1 MRYVKLL
8 LLSFVLLFALV
19 TVISLF
25 IPSRVRISKAINI
38 KEDKVRALD
47 QVSNAVNW
55 KNWYPG
61 IEKTKP
67 LYVEGVIKG
76 AIFDSSSATRQV
88 YLLLDQVK
96 QGEVT
101 AMFVGSRMRPV
112 SNVWKTVTYSNSD
125 STTLQWYMDFD
136 LRWYPWE
143 KFASLLLEQSYGP
156 RMEQGLSN
164 LKRIVESDTATKD

>member
-38 KEDKVRALD
+38 REDKIRALD
-47 QVSNAVNW
+47 QVGNAANW

-61 IEKTKP
+61 IASAKP
-67 LYVEGVIKG
+67 LYVDGVIKG
-76 AIFDSSSATRQV
+76 AIFDSSSTTHQV
-88 YLLLDQVK
+88 YLLLDRVK
-96 QGEVT
+96 PEEVT
-101 AMFVGSRMRPV
+101 ASFVGSRMRPV
-112 SNVWKTVTYSNSD
+112 SNVWKTMTYPNSD

-156 RMEQGLSN
+156 RMEQGLNS
-164 LKRIVESDTATKD
+164 LKRIVETDTTTNE